1 MDARG
6 QTQENKDDQTIGRVQ
21 KRELGGDIIEKNPHM
36 GDMHLYEQ
44 DQLHSDCDE
53 FKDPEEN

>member
-6 QTQENKDDQTIGRVQ
+6 QNPENKDDQTIGRVQ
-21 KRELGGDIIEKNPHM
+21 KRELGGDIVEKNPHK

-44 DQLHSDCDE
+44 DQVHSSWDE
-53 FKDPEEN
+53 LKDPENK

>member
-1 MDARG
+1 
-6 QTQENKDDQTIGRVQ
+6 VL

-44 DQLHSDCDE
+44 DQLHSDWDE